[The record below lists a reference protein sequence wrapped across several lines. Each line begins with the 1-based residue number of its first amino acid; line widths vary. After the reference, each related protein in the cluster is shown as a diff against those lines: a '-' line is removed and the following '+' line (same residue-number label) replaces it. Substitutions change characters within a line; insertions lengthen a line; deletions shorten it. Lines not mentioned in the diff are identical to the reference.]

1 MPDVMHDVARL
12 ELVPIEHELTVPFA
26 IAGGGMDTA
35 RAVVVRVELVDG
47 TIGLGECAPFP
58 AVSGET
64 VESTLAALR
73 AIEQHGATGALAA
86 APAARCGL
94 EQALL
99 DARLR
104 AAGQS
109 VLDWMPPAVATVET
123 DLTLPVGPLDT
134 ALAFVDDAVRQGFR
148 TLKVKVGGHALADD
162 AALVTRIHTTFPAL
176 ELLLDGNAAYDLDAA
191 RELLRLLTAVPVALL
206 EQPLSRDALDD
217 AVTLQAGTD
226 VVICLDESLRTLADL
241 DAILRR
247 PGLRSI
253 NVKTMKLGLEPAV
266 EVLRRAADAGLRCM
280 VGGMVESRLSM
291 TVSAALAMHR
301 PDVVCHV
308 DLDTPLFMRPGPI
321 EGGIVYDGPAISMPP
336 GIIGHGCS
344 LR

>member
-35 RAVVVRVELVDG
+35 RAVIVRVELVDG

-73 AIEQHGATGALAA
+73 AVEQHGASAALAA

-109 VLDWMPPAVATVET
+109 VLDWMPPAVATIET

-162 AALVTRIHTTFPAL
+162 VGARDAHPHHVPRAR
-176 ELLLDGNAAYDLDAA
+176 AAA
-191 RELLRLLTAVPVALL
+191 RRQRRLRP
-206 EQPLSRDALDD
+206 RH
-217 AVTLQAGTD
+217 
-226 VVICLDESLRTLADL
+226 
-241 DAILRR
+241 
-247 PGLRSI
+247 RS
-253 NVKTMKLGLEPAV
+253 
-266 EVLRRAADAGLRCM
+266 RAAAPADRGA
-280 VGGMVESRLSM
+280 
-291 TVSAALAMHR
+291 HR
-301 PDVVCHV
+301 PARAAAA
-308 DLDTPLFMRPGPI
+308 P
-321 EGGIVYDGPAISMPP
+321 
-336 GIIGHGCS
+336 
-344 LR
+344 